1 MDASQIT
8 KLLQMQ
14 NTRYINRSAAVD
26 SSTMIWRNQIQS
38 SKYIKGVKT
47 CSGDQNTDAPTEAT
61 CSNGDGTC
69 SYGGGGKQMTLATGS
84 TQHYPS
90 VFRGAEGSA
99 SQVYSSD
106 KILLQKAGRNYCTE
120 LITEQDAYIVQ
131 PACYASNSNGPTNSN
146 PNPAVNN
153 QGTNPFLPPFDT
165 YYKFKNLAA
174 PCKDQ
179 NQKHYVQVCNG
190 KAQTIPSEAPHSPWP
205 AFMVGENTESYIIA
219 NSIVYYG
226 DAVYIVG
233 TYAGTVDFYS
243 GGLASAPNPVV
254 TLVTPSI
261 RIMDGFIAK
270 YGREGDVQWVAP
282 IKTRT
287 ISSDHITQAYS
298 VVADEG
304 GITVSG
310 YFRDTIEFYN
320 GYYNGITTGTLNYA
334 QGTGQS
340 LTSDYGIFL
349 ARYNHGGTLNWLNF
363 LDNVYQASDNIGFQT
378 NYTSTTNICTNGS
391 ELYVTTSTQSSSS
404 VLQLYHA
411 NNFATPV
418 LSITTMRTQAVLVQY
433 NVTTGAFQWAT
444 QMNST
449 NANAYSYG
457 MSVAC
462 DADRVYLGGYFF
474 LTTTFYP
481 TYSSGTIGSE
491 IGTLTKA
498 SNPSDGIYILS
509 YNTAGVFQWANQCLN
524 TSPVN
529 NTIIEYPMLQLT
541 VDVNYVYLT
550 ALYTQSLGVYFT
562 GGISPSSPQ
571 SLTGPT
577 NGNPSS
583 LLNLALISYSMG
595 TGNVSWMGK
604 ITNLGTLH
612 LQTGFNLVSDGINVY
627 LTGAFT
633 TGTLSL
639 YSGSTTNPTSVAATL
654 APLNTNPFGVPSQ
667 SASPSVDN
675 LFLVCYSPSG
685 TLRWTAK
692 AGQANSSIAAYG
704 IATGK
709 SRVYVTGWAA
719 GPVDQ
724 YQTNGLL
731 EPTVIG
737 KTYTPANTDAYYAMV
752 LAYDTDGNIVP

>member
-38 SKYIKGVKT
+38 SKYIRGVKT
-47 CSGDQNTDAPTEAT
+47 CSGDQNTDAPTEAA
-61 CSNGDGTC
+61 CSNGNGTC

-131 PACYASNSNGPTNSN
+131 PICYASNSNGPTNSN
-146 PNPAVNN
+146 PNPTVNN

-205 AFMVGENTESYIIA
+205 AFMVGENAESYIIT

-226 DAVYIVG
+226 DAVYIAG

-243 GGLASAPNPVV
+243 GGLSSAPTPVV

-261 RIMDGFIAK
+261 FIMDGFIAK

-282 IKTRT
+282 IKTRNT
-287 ISSDHITQAYS
+287 GASHITQSYS

-304 GITVSG
+304 GIAISG
-310 YFRDTIEFYN
+310 YFTDTIEFYN

-334 QGTGQS
+334 QGTGRS
-340 LTSDYGIFL
+340 ITSDSGLFL
-349 ARYNHGGTLNWLNF
+349 ARYNHVGQLAWV
-363 LDNVYQASDNIGFQT
+363 NVIDNIGQPSSSAGFEV
-378 NYTSTTNICTNGS
+378 YPSSMSSICTNGS
-391 ELYVTTSTQSSSS
+391 ELYVTTRTQTPSNP
-404 VLQLYHA
+404 VNLYHA
-411 NNFATPV
+411 SNLVTPALTV
-418 LSITTMRTQAVLVQY
+418 TTAYTQALLVQY
-433 NVTTGAFQWAT
+433 NVTTGSFQWAT
-444 QMNST
+444 HMNSST
-449 NANAYSYG
+449 GGAYSYG
-457 MSVAC
+457 MAVAC
-462 DADRVYLGGYFF
+462 DTARVYMGGYFQNDAS
-474 LTTTFYP
+474 FYP
-481 TYSSGTIGSE
+481 TYSSGSIGAAL
-491 IGTLTKA
+491 GTLNNPS
-498 SNPSDGIYILS
+498 SNPVDAIYILS

-529 NTIIEYPMLQLT
+529 NTIIDYSMLQLT
-541 VDVNYVYLT
+541 VDINSVYLT
-550 ALYTQSLGVYFT
+550 AFYTHSLGVYFT
-562 GGISPSSPQ
+562 GGVSPSSPQ
-571 SLTGPT
+571 TLTGPT

-583 LLNLALISYSMG
+583 LLNLALIAYSPG

-604 ITNLGTLH
+604 ITNICTPNM
-612 LQTGFNLVSDGINVY
+612 QNGFNLVSDDINLY
-627 LTGAFT
+627 LTGAFMN
-633 TGTLSL
+633 GTLSL
-639 YSGSTTNPTSVAATL
+639 YSGSTTNPTSAAATL
-654 APLNTNPFGVPSQ
+654 APLNTITPVPST
-667 SASPSVDN
+667 SPSPSIHN
-675 LFLVCYSPSG
+675 LFLACYSPSG
-685 TLRWTAK
+685 TLRWTTK
-692 AGQANSSIAAYG
+692 AGQENSSIAAYG

-709 SRVYVTGWAA
+709 SRVYVSGWAA

-724 YQTNGLL
+724 YDTNGLL

-752 LAYDTDGNIVP
+752 LAYDTNGIVVP

>member
-1 MDASQIT
+1 
-8 KLLQMQ
+8 
-14 NTRYINRSAAVD
+14 
-26 SSTMIWRNQIQS
+26 
-38 SKYIKGVKT
+38 
-47 CSGDQNTDAPTEAT
+47 
-61 CSNGDGTC
+61 
-69 SYGGGGKQMTLATGS
+69 MTLATGS

-131 PACYASNSNGPTNSN
+131 PVCYASNSNGPTNSN

-226 DAVYIVG
+226 DAVYITG

-243 GGLASAPNPVV
+243 GGLASAPKPVV

-261 RIMDGFIAK
+261 FVMDGFIAK

-282 IKTRT
+282 IKTRNT
-287 ISSDHITQAYS
+287 GTPHITQSYS

-304 GITVSG
+304 GITISG
-310 YFRDTIEFYN
+310 YFTDTIEFYN
-320 GYYNGITTGTLNYA
+320 GYYNGITTGTIDYA
-334 QGTGQS
+334 QGTGYS
-340 LTSDYGIFL
+340 LTSDSGLFL
-349 ARYNHGGTLNWLNF
+349 ARYNHAGHVNWLNF
-363 LDNVYQASDNIGFQT
+363 LDNIGQPSSSAGFEVYPSSAS
-378 NYTSTTNICTNGS
+378 NICTNGS
-391 ELYVTTSTQSSSS
+391 ELYVTTRTQTPSNA
-404 VLQLYHA
+404 VNLYHA
-411 NNFATPV
+411 SNLVTPA
-418 LSITTMRTQAVLVQY
+418 LTITTAYTQAILVQY
-433 NVTTGAFQWAT
+433 NVTTGSFQWAT
-444 QMNST
+444 NMNSST
-449 NANAYSYG
+449 GGAYSYG
-457 MSVAC
+457 MAVAC
-462 DADRVYLGGYFF
+462 DAVRVYMGGYFQKS
-474 LTTTFYP
+474 TTFYP
-481 TYSSGTIGSE
+481 TYSSGSIGAA
-491 IGTLTKA
+491 IGTLTNPS
-498 SNPSDGIYILS
+498 SNPVDAMYILS
-509 YNTAGVFQWANQCLN
+509 YNAAGDFQWANQCLN

-529 NTIIEYPMLQLT
+529 NTIIDYSMMQLT

-550 ALYTQSLGVYFT
+550 AFYTQSIGVYFT
-562 GGISPSSPQ
+562 GGVSPSSPQ
-571 SLTGPT
+571 TLTGPT

-583 LLNLALISYSMG
+583 LLNLALIAYSPG
-595 TGNVSWMGK
+595 TGNVSWMSK
-604 ITNLGTLH
+604 LTSMCTPNIQN
-612 LQTGFNLVSDGINVY
+612 GFSLVSDNINLY
-627 LTGAFT
+627 LTGAFKSD
-633 TGTLSL
+633 TLSL

-654 APLNTNPFGVPSQ
+654 APLNTSTPVPST
-667 SASPSVDN
+667 SPSPSIHN
-675 LFLVCYSPSG
+675 LFLACYSPSG
-685 TLRWTAK
+685 TLRWTTK
-692 AGQANSSIAAYG
+692 AGQENSSIAAYG

-709 SRVYVTGWAA
+709 SRVYVSGWAA

-724 YQTNGLL
+724 YDTNGLL

-752 LAYDTDGNIVP
+752 LAYDTNGIVVP